1 MSDRQRK
8 EIVSHVT
15 PETFYGIT
23 VVLVLAILL
32 LTGFLSG

>member
-1 MSDRQRK
+1 MSDHQRK

-23 VVLVLAILL
+23 IALILLILL
-32 LTGFLSG
+32 LTGFLYG